1 MTRIMDIHSHILPG
15 LDDGA
20 EDMQESIQMLDQAW
34 RQGITEVVATPHY
47 SFMYPNICPDRI
59 RTLCREVQKRAR
71 QELDA
76 DIRIIPGQEIMYS
89 EDVVDLLEEGKLLS
103 IGGSRHVLTEFRPDV
118 SYSYIFRAVKDL
130 VFAGY
135 IPIIAHAERYGA
147 VRTAGRVEELRGRG
161 ALIQLNSRSAG
172 GKWYH
177 DTTRWCRRLLRKEMV
192 DLFGTDMHNI
202 RERSPETKSAVE
214 WMKKSLKEEY
224 VERVLYKN
232 GLGVI
237 RGFRNSSQ

>member
-89 EDVVDLLEEGKLLS
+89 EDVVDLLRAIFPLLRMRS
-103 IGGSRHVLTEFRPDV
+103 GTGQCGLRAELKSSGG
-118 SYSYIFRAVKDL
+118 
-130 VFAGY
+130 
-135 IPIIAHAERYGA
+135 
-147 VRTAGRVEELRGRG
+147 RGR
-161 ALIQLNSRSAG
+161 
-172 GKWYH
+172 
-177 DTTRWCRRLLRKEMV
+177 
-192 DLFGTDMHNI
+192 
-202 RERSPETKSAVE
+202 
-214 WMKKSLKEEY
+214 
-224 VERVLYKN
+224 
-232 GLGVI
+232 
-237 RGFRNSSQ
+237 